1 MPSSRSSVRFCNLA
15 GTGSRWGKGIL
26 KGLGAIGGTHHPD
39 KMLVIK
45 EGASQGGV
53 VMRFI
58 HAADIHLDSPLNGLS
73 AYPDAPAEQLRSA
86 TRDAFTALVDLAV
99 AEEVDFMV
107 IAGDLY
113 DGTWRD
119 FNTGIFFVKEMGRLK
134 RAGIPVYTLFGNHDA
149 ESEMTRKLELPDNVH
164 VFGPN
169 KPQTFKVDGLAV
181 ALHGQSFKQRD
192 VTTNLVTG
200 YPAPTAGHFNI
211 GVLHTAL
218 EGYASHATYAPCTVD
233 ELHAK
238 GYDYWA
244 LGHVHEFEQWS
255 GPSTIVFPG
264 NLQGR
269 NVRER
274 GRRGAVAV
282 AVNEAGDVAVE
293 RIFFDVLRWEHL
305 TVDASDCETLED
317 VVRKTGQALES
328 LLDADGE
335 VPRAARITVEGNT
348 QAHGA
353 LFGLE
358 AQLRNEVLAQI
369 ASIGNE
375 RLWLEKV
382 RIATKPLVDA
392 EKLHERMDA
401 FTDLQTILEEAANDV
416 AFNEELKAALAPFA
430 GKAPLD
436 LQALVPLIEQ
446 IRTGD
451 LKELIDEVGPGL
463 LAHLA
468 QAE

>member
-1 MPSSRSSVRFCNLA
+1 M
-15 GTGSRWGKGIL
+15 K
-26 KGLGAIGGTHHPD
+26 
-39 KMLVIK
+39 
-45 EGASQGGV
+45 
-53 VMRFI
+53 FI

-86 TRDAFTALVDLAV
+86 TRDAFTELVDLAI
-99 AEEVDFMV
+99 AEGVDFMV

-113 DGTWRD
+113 DGSWRD

-134 RAGIPVYTLFGNHDA
+134 RAGIPVYVLFGNHDA
-149 ESEMTRKLELPDNVH
+149 ESEMTKKLEMPDNVH

-169 KPQTFKVDGLAV
+169 KPQTFKVDGLPV

-192 VTTNLVTG
+192 ITTNLAIG
-200 YPAPTAGHFNI
+200 YPAPTQGHFNI

-244 LGHVHEFEQWS
+244 LGHVHEFERWK
-255 GPSTIVFPG
+255 GASTIVFPG

-269 NVRER
+269 NVKER
-274 GRRGAVAV
+274 GRRGAVMV
-282 AVNEAGDVAVE
+282 SVDDAGDVAVE
-293 RIFFDVLRWEHL
+293 RIFIDVLRWEHL
-305 TVDASDCETLED
+305 TVDASDCETLAD
-317 VVRKTGQALES
+317 VVLKIGRAMEA
-328 LLDADGE
+328 LLDTDGE
-335 VPRAARITVEGNT
+335 VPRAVRITIQGNT
-348 QAHGA
+348 RAHGA
-353 LFGLE
+353 LFGQE
-358 AQLRNEVLAQI
+358 AQLRGEVLAQI

-375 RLWLEKV
+375 RLWLEKM
-382 RIATKPLVDA
+382 RITTKPLVDA

-401 FTDLQTILEEAANDV
+401 FTDLQTILEEAATDV
-416 AFNEELKAALAPFA
+416 NFIEELQTALAPFA
-430 GKAPLD
+430 AKAPLD
-436 LQALVPLIEQ
+436 LQEMVPLIEK
-446 IRTGD
+446 IRTGE
-451 LKELIDEVGPGL
+451 LKELVEEVGPGL